1 MLIAG
6 FPAGSFATN
15 CYVVAPGPGEECI
28 IIDPGQDAEPGVT
41 ELLAEYRLRPV
52 AVLATHGHVDHI
64 WSVAPVCGAQGIPA
78 YIHPADRDL
87 LSDPAKGFPLQV
99 GQQLFRGLTFTEP
112 DDVRELA
119 DGMTLRLAGVE
130 LVVDHA
136 PGHTPGSVTFRT
148 GNQGGPWEP
157 SHRDGGAQGPVTEER
172 GLEAAGGS
180 GPSGSGVSPDSGV
193 PPRASMAAADATESR
208 GPLGQRGV
216 PGGSPPR
223 VGTVLFSGDLLF
235 AGSIGRTDLPGGDY
249 PTILDSLSRVC
260 LVLPDDTRVL
270 PGHGPQTTIGAER
283 ATNPFLAG
291 LTPGPGPSP
300 RSGSGPPAPAAGPR
314 PRPRDDGTGPV
325 VSGGFQGGRPPGLAG
340 RPGL

>member
-1 MLIAG
+1 VLIAG

-64 WSVAPVCGAQGIPA
+64 WSVAPVCGDQGIPA
-78 YIHPADRDL
+78 YIHPADRAL
-87 LSDPAKGFPLQV
+87 LSDPAKGFPPQV

-112 DDVRELA
+112 DDVVALA

-136 PGHTPGSVTFRT
+136 PGHTPGSVTFR
-148 GNQGGPWEP
+148 GPE
-157 SHRDGGAQGPVTEER
+157 H
-172 GLEAAGGS
+172 
-180 GPSGSGVSPDSGV
+180 
-193 PPRASMAAADATESR
+193 
-208 GPLGQRGV
+208 
-216 PGGSPPR
+216 
-223 VGTVLFSGDLLF
+223 VLFSGDLLF

-300 RSGSGPPAPAAGPR
+300 WSGPAPATGPR
-314 PRPRDDGTGPV
+314 GPGA
-325 VSGGFQGGRPPGLAG
+325 SERG
-340 RPGL
+340 